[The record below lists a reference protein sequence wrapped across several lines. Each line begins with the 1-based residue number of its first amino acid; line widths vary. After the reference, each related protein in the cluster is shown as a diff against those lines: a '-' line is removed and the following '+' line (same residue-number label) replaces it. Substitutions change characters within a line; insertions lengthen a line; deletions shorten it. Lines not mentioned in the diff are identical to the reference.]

1 MGNILSQRPSLSL
14 HVSRMGSTVT
24 TAAEKTFLE
33 CAIVELWNQKVF
45 FFLFQMQRDG
55 EKADARKYVL
65 QNTNHE
71 NVD

>member
-33 CAIVELWNQKVF
+33 CAIVEL
-45 FFLFQMQRDG
+45 
-55 EKADARKYVL
+55 
-65 QNTNHE
+65 
-71 NVD
+71 